1 MSLTYDLPDNLESEI
16 NDLERW
22 IAKFKDGEIS
32 PTELRAHRV
41 PFGVYE
47 QRKKGAYMVRVRCAG
62 ACITLKQLEG
72 IAELSKTYGAQ
83 WLHITSRQEIQIHYV
98 SLDHLAVVMRE
109 LKKIG
114 LASRG
119 GGGNTVR
126 NIMAQEDAG
135 ICRDEA
141 FDVTPYAIALTSRLI
156 AEADSWNLPRKF
168 KINFSG
174 SADDRGYATI
184 ADVGYIA
191 RMKDG
196 RKGFKVYVAGGLGA
210 KSQEAN
216 LFLDFVPEEEVY
228 NVAKAVKNIFFKYGN
243 RRNKHAAR
251 LRFLWQTLGQ
261 EEFRKRLFEEYEAVK
276 GANHPILEITAVE
289 NAVVDP
295 GLVVESS
302 QDEADFALW
311 KKRFV
316 RPQKQNGLFSIILP
330 VPLGNIAN
338 DSAVSL
344 SRFLRPF
351 GDDVIRMT
359 KDQNLFVRNI
369 PEKYLPNL
377 YNFLKGTFENFNRPY
392 IMDKILSCAGA
403 STCQL
408 GICLSPGAAKAM
420 MKYLER
426 SGLDL
431 DEVADARVN
440 VSGCPNSCG
449 QHGLAD
455 VGFFG
460 KVARKGDKVYPAY
473 NVVCGAV
480 IGDGKTKL
488 AEKAAEAAAR
498 DVPQVVLGI
507 FRAYLSR
514 KGSFGNF
521 REYIQ
526 SETGRD
532 DLKKICAGFKEVPD
546 FEEDKNYYFD
556 WGTDQ
561 LFSVAERGKGECSA
575 GMFDL
580 IENDFG
586 CIQQDRKLILEMAG
600 GETGVTAQKEKLLK
614 DIVFYCCRVLLI
626 AKAVEAKSE
635 KEACDYFE
643 EHFINGGLVDSSSHE
658 LIDLARRGKTKA
670 LLEKEPQ
677 IYALAERMKFLY
689 DHMDNAFQFQIPR
702 ETAAASAAEPKTA
715 SCRTTPMT
723 ESSLPPKIVKDF
735 RGVTCPM
742 NFVKTKME
750 LSKLKPRDVLEIWLD
765 DGPPIEN
772 VPGSVR
778 EEGHTILQQKRINGY
793 WSVLIEKR

>member
-1 MSLTYDLPDNLESEI
+1 MSLTYDLPDNLEQEI
-16 NDLERW
+16 NELEGW
-22 IAKFKDGEIS
+22 IAKFKNGEIS
-32 PTELRAHRV
+32 STELRAHRV

-72 IAELSKTYGAQ
+72 IAELSKTYGTQ

-98 SLDHLAVVMRE
+98 SLDHLVVVMRE

-135 ICRDEA
+135 ICLDEA

-184 ADVGYIA
+184 GDVGYIA

-216 LFLDFVPEEEVY
+216 LFLDFIPEREVY

-261 EEFRKRLFEEYEAVK
+261 EEFRKRLLEEYEAVK
-276 GANHPILEITAVE
+276 GANHPPLEITAAE

-295 GLVVESS
+295 GLAVESFP
-302 QDEADFALW
+302 DEADFALW

-316 RPQKQNGLFSIILP
+316 RPQRQNGLFSIILP

-344 SRFLRPF
+344 ARFLRPF

-359 KDQNLFVRNI
+359 KDQNFFVRNI

-377 YNFLKGTFENFNRPY
+377 YNFLKGIFENFNRPY

-420 MKYLER
+420 MKYLEK
-426 SGLDL
+426 SGLNL

-480 IGDGKTKL
+480 IGDEKTKL
-488 AEKAAEAAAR
+488 AEKVAEVAAR

-514 KGSFGNF
+514 KGSFRNF
-521 REYIQ
+521 QEYIQ

-532 DLKKICAGFKEVPD
+532 DLKKICAGFKQIPD

-586 CIQQDRKLILEMAG
+586 CIQQDRKLILEMAE
-600 GETGVTAQKEKLLK
+600 GETGGTAQKEKLLK
-614 DIVFYCCRVLLI
+614 DIIFYCCRVLLI

-635 KEACDYFE
+635 KEAYDYFE

-658 LIDLARRGKTKA
+658 LIDLAREGKTKE
-670 LLEKEPQ
+670 LLEREPQ

-689 DHMDNAFQFQIPR
+689 DHMDNAFQFQIPQ
-702 ETAAASAAEPKTA
+702 EIAAVFAAEPKTA
-715 SCRTTPMT
+715 LSCTTSIT
-723 ESSLPPKIVKDF
+723 ESPVLPKIVKDF

-750 LSKLKPRDVLEIWLD
+750 LSRLKPRDVLEIWLD